1 MKAKDRKRAI
11 INLLITRKQ
20 AITGGELAKTFDVS
34 RQIIV
39 RDIVSLK
46 EAGYD
51 ILSTH
56 YGYVLNKAPFAE
68 RVFKLYHSTEQTEDE
83 LNTIVE
89 LGGSIADVF
98 VMHKVYGKI
107 GVPLNIFSKAA
118 VYQFLEG
125 VRNGKSTELM
135 NITGGY
141 HYHTVYADSDE
152 ILNKIENALRAK
164 NYIVAS
170 DAEE

>member
-11 INLLITRKQ
+11 INLLITKKK

-34 RQIIV
+34 RQIII
-39 RDIVSLK
+39 RDIVALK
-46 EAGYD
+46 EEGYD

-56 YGYVLNKAPFAE
+56 YGYLLQKAPFSE
-68 RVFKLYHSTEQTEDE
+68 RVLKFRHTSAKTEDE
-83 LNTIVE
+83 LNTIID
-89 LGGSIADVF
+89 LGGSVADVF
-98 VMHKVYGKI
+98 VNHKVYGKI

-118 VYQFLEG
+118 VNQFMEG
-125 VRNGKSTELM
+125 VRSGKSTELM

-152 ILNKIENALRAK
+152 ILDKIETALKAK
-164 NYIVAS
+164 GYLAP
-170 DAEE
+170 DDDE

>member
-20 AITGGELAKTFDVS
+20 AITGGELAKTFGVS

-46 EAGYD
+46 DAGYD

-56 YGYVLNKAPFAE
+56 YGYLLHKAPFSE
-68 RVFKLYHSTEQTEDE
+68 RVLKFYHTTDQTEDE
-83 LNTIVE
+83 LTTIID
-89 LGGSIADVF
+89 LGGSVADVF
-98 VMHKVYGKI
+98 VNHKVYGKI
-107 GVPLNIFSKAA
+107 DVPLNIFSRAA
-118 VYQFLEG
+118 VKQFMEG

-141 HYHTVYADSDE
+141 HYHTIYANSDE
-152 ILNKIENALRAK
+152 ILDKIEKTLREK
-164 NYIVAS
+164 NYIVS
-170 DAEE
+170 EEE